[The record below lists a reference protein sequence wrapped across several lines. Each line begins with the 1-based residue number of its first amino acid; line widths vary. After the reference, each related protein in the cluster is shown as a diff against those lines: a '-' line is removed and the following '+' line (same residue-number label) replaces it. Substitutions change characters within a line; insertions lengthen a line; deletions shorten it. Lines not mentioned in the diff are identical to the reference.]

1 MIASSLITAL
11 FVCSGIFALLTI
23 AHAWRRYGTQLKDMQ
38 GQLSALDDRE
48 EFFVR
53 VAITETREFVPL
65 TRRSVV
71 RARKAPRPQPRHA
84 ARAAA

>member
-1 MIASSLITAL
+1 MIVSSLITAL
-11 FVCSGIFALLTI
+11 FLCSGLFALATI
-23 AHAWRRYGTQLKDMQ
+23 IHAWTRYGAELKAVH
-38 GQLSALDDRE
+38 GQLASLDDRE

-71 RARKAPRPQPRHA
+71 RARKAQRPQPRHA

>member
-1 MIASSLITAL
+1 MIVSSLMTAL
-11 FVCSGIFALLTI
+11 FVCSGLFAFLTI
-23 AHAWRRYGTQLKDMQ
+23 VNAWRRYGAQLKALQ
-38 GQLSALDDRE
+38 GQLAAFDDRE

-71 RARKAPRPQPRHA
+71 RARKAQRPQPRHA